1 VDRGTGPTFQPRAVA
16 RALAAI
22 IALLVAGLVGFVAAH
37 GVAEINPASIAP
49 DRPPAASA
57 PTPLPPILTDLGRND
72 LASVVTVEAELQNGS
87 EESLGTGWI
96 FDSKGDVVTNAH
108 VINGAGTLRVTDR
121 ANHTHVA
128 RLVQSS
134 ASIDL
139 AVIRVTGTLVGTPLP
154 IDPNLLT
161 IVPVAVITLASSR
174 ATGHADMT
182 EERLIGLDASVPLA
196 AGSIQAGQS
205 SPQEYNDMLH
215 LTGAQIYEGNSG
227 GPVIDT
233 QGQVIGIVTL
243 ASPAPPAN
251 SNSAPDAYAI
261 PISRVLTYLRT
272 WVALG

>member
-1 VDRGTGPTFQPRAVA
+1 MDRGTEPTFKPRAVA
-16 RALAAI
+16 RSLAAI
-22 IALLVAGLVGFVAAH
+22 IALLITGLIGFLVAH

-49 DRPPAASA
+49 VHPPAASA
-57 PTPLPPILTDLGRND
+57 PTPAPPILTDLGRND

-108 VINGAGTLRVTDR
+108 VITGGNALRVTDR

-134 ASIDL
+134 ASLDL
-139 AVIRVTGTLVGTPLP
+139 AVIRVTGTLAGTPLP
-154 IDPNLLT
+154 IDPSLLT
-161 IVPVAVITLASSR
+161 TVPLAVITLASSR

-196 AGSIQAGQS
+196 ASGIQAGQA
-205 SPQEYNDMLH
+205 SPQQYNDMLH
-215 LTGAQIYEGNSG
+215 LTGAQIYQGNSG
-227 GPVIDT
+227 GPVLDA

-243 ASPAPPAN
+243 ASP
-251 SNSAPDAYAI
+251 SAPDAYAI
-261 PISRVLTYLRT
+261 PISRVVTYLRT